1 MWDELFTF
9 LYYLVYSIFLCSMFL
24 VVWESCRMIDEKKQR
39 QRKGLTDYYDNPI
52 KKNKRAGG
60 EDE

>member
-1 MWDELFTF
+1 MYDIISYIFTG
-9 LYYLVYSIFLCSMFL
+9 LLIFGFSMFAY
-24 VVWESCRMIDEKKQR
+24 ESCRMVDEKKQR

-52 KKNKRAGG
+52 KKNKCMGG